1 MNVVLGVTGCI
12 GAYKA
17 AEVLRELQQR
27 GATVRVIMTRGAREF
42 VGPVTFEALSGQP
55 VVSEMFEPGVNTQ
68 IKHIEVVRWADALL
82 VAPAT
87 ANIIARFAHGLA
99 DDMLSTA
106 YVSAT
111 CPVVIAPAMNVEMWR
126 HPATQENL
134 AVLRSRGVEIIEP
147 ESGYLACGE
156 EGQGRLAEPQKIAAR
171 VIEVLGRSSFVRDL
185 EDQHVLITAGPTCE
199 AIDPVRFITNRSS
212 GKMGYALAE
221 AAFLRGAEV
230 TLISGPT
237 SLKPPEGVRFVP
249 VWSTEE
255 MYAAVMEHLDGA
267 TIIIKAAAVAD
278 FRPKEARQ
286 SKIKKTEGELVLAF
300 ERTPDILAE
309 IGRRKGNQ
317 IVVGFAAETDD
328 PIGYG
333 QKKLREKHLDL
344 IVVND
349 VTMQG
354 AGFSVDT
361 NRVTLIDR
369 DGQTVEL
376 PLSSKR
382 QVADRIFDYVVETFL
397 KIPISG

>member
-349 VTMQG
+349 VTMHG

-376 PLSSKR
+376 PLLSKR

-397 KIPISG
+397 KIPVSG